1 MKYGINKL
9 GYIVIILII
18 GAIGNLLGKYLVNG
32 VWTSS
37 NKLTYN
43 DSLKVYLNTFRS
55 IEDSVNKRPKI
66 LDDYTSLDSINCSS
80 EENTITYYH
89 TLFKNVKSD
98 FDSTIFNSI
107 MKNQIDTALLINP
120 KMFMQRRFKT
130 KLKYVYYDKYGEFVS
145 KIEAIN

>member
-1 MKYGINKL
+1 MKNGIKNF
-9 GYIVIILII
+9 GYIVLILII
-18 GAIGNLLGKYLVNG
+18 VAFGKVLGKFLVNG
-32 VWTSS
+32 VWGSS

-43 DSLKVYLNTFRS
+43 DSLKIYLNTFHS
-55 IEDSVNKRPKI
+55 IEDSINKNPKI
-66 LDDYTSLDSINCSS
+66 LDEYTSLDSINCSS

-89 TLFKNVKSD
+89 TLYQNTKSD
-98 FDSTIFNSI
+98 FDSTIFNSM
-107 MKNQIDTALLINP
+107 MKSQIDTALLNNP